1 VQASDLGAE
10 EPSTGN
16 DFAKR
21 NIMNI
26 LKMTA
31 GVEQLE
37 REELPS
43 QPLEFPQSG
52 VKARP
57 LKSAFTLIELLVV
70 IAIIAILAALL
81 LPALSKAK
89 DRALAIACLS
99 NTKQIGIGIIMYA
112 GDNGDFFPSPEWWW
126 RSGPYRNSLG
136 KLCGGE
142 WLLSDQITP
151 NTPAPMLVP
160 YLQNN
165 KVWVC
170 PKRKRGLTYTTVPG
184 DWDPS
189 ITGFLSYGFNDCG
202 VFGAVD
208 PNDGNMINAKPFKA
222 SSVSRPSDLVVL
234 TDTSGSNEPNNTS
247 AAAWL
252 DSFWAGS
259 SGPSQSAQ
267 NINKSENPRLQTA
280 YAKHANRVNVLYV
293 DCHAAPSLP
302 SALTWGQFYGVFASK
317 VTLKT
322 SPSTPVSSVQS
333 DDSISSPDRD
343 SQEWSSNPYK

>member
-1 VQASDLGAE
+1 
-10 EPSTGN
+10 
-16 DFAKR
+16 
-21 NIMNI
+21 MNI

-99 NTKQIGIGIIMYA
+99 NTKQIALGFTMYA
-112 GDNGDFFPSPEWWW
+112 GDNGDYFPSPPLW
-126 RSGPYRNSLG
+126 RKDLAIYKNSHG
-136 KLCGGE
+136 KLAGTE
-142 WLLSDQITP
+142 WFYGTSSSTWVP
-151 NTPAPMLVP
+151 NSPAPLMVN

-165 KVWVC
+165 LVWVC
-170 PKRKRGLTYTTVPG
+170 PKRHRGLTYPNEPG
-184 DWDPS
+184 DFDPS
-189 ITGFLSYGFNDCG
+189 ITGFLSYGFNDLG

-208 PNDGNMINAKPFKA
+208 DSGMMQNAKPFKA
-222 SSVSRPSDLVVL
+222 SRVSRPSDLVAL
-234 TDTSGSNEPNNTS
+234 TDTSGSIDPVTS
-247 AAAWL
+247 ATAAAWL
-252 DSFWAGS
+252 DSVWSGS
-259 SGPSQSAQ
+259 SGPAPIPIANGS
-267 NINKSENPRLQTA
+267 NDRLQTA
-280 YAKHANRVNVLYV
+280 YAKHNNRVNINYV
-293 DCHAAPSLP
+293 DGHAAPSLP
-302 SALTWGQFYGVFASK
+302 STLTWGQFYGVFDPK
-317 VTLKT
+317 VTLHT
-322 SPSTPVSSVQS
+322 SYGTVTS

-343 SQEWSSNPYK
+343 SQEWSSAPE